1 MKDGETVVRFV
12 QIKEHVG
19 GDASGRVFLRPT
31 AVSKQDL
38 SGRGDHS
45 FSLVREAHI
54 EENDFNKRAI
64 AKTISDEWKS
74 DPVIARVPTAH
85 LRAILDDKGRREIC
99 VNSDPTTAK
108 DDRLGACPAHAAA
121 LRSDPPKDKQ
131 RPAWLVLQAKVESV
145 LKTSTAWMAALFHPI
160 QRHSPRSLFCRH
172 RAGGSKGRP
181 APSLKNAKPRS
192 PLDDGHS
199 SHRLVRE

>member
-1 MKDGETVVRFV
+1 MRFMGQLMNFSSEPEPCPCEEDTPATSPGPVKDGETVVRFV
-12 QIKEHVG
+12 QIKEHVD

-54 EENDFNKRAI
+54 EENDFDKRAI

-131 RPAWLVLQAKVESV
+131 RPAWLVLQAKVGECFEDIHHLDGSAV
-145 LKTSTAWMAALFHPI
+145 
-160 QRHSPRSLFCRH
+160 SPD
-172 RAGGSKGRP
+172 P
-181 APSLKNAKPRS
+181 AT
-192 PLDDGHS
+192 
-199 SHRLVRE
+199 